1 MSSTTTPLVTF
12 HDGHTAP
19 RLSFGTGTALYG
31 KHAST
36 AVTLAISSGFTHI
49 DGAQAYGNE
58 SSMAEGIRAAAASVP
73 RSSLY
78 VTTKLGR
85 FPQDGVDGVN
95 VEASLRKSLERLGM
109 EHVDL
114 FLVHASSDHVGRD
127 LKDIWNQMVAVK
139 KLGLTKSI
147 GVSNFNVKD
156 LKTILA
162 DGAEVPVVNQIEFH
176 PFLTKTLAPLLAF
189 QAQHNI
195 LTESYGTLTPIH
207 PRRPIPEDSDAA
219 LLAARDKLLELLD
232 AAGKGR
238 GENVSRNAILLKW
251 VWQRGFLTVTTSSK
265 EERLRES
272 VAALDLPDLSAEEMS
287 AIDAIGN
294 AHFRSFR
301 SYKHMDD
308 A

>member
-19 RLSFGTGTALYG
+19 RLAFGTGTALYG

-109 EHVDL
+109 DYVDL

-162 DGAEVPVVNQIEFH
+162 DGAEYASHSLLSPPSH
-176 PFLTKTLAPLLAF
+176 PT
-189 QAQHNI
+189 
-195 LTESYGTLTPIH
+195 
-207 PRRPIPEDSDAA
+207 RPIPDDSDPA

-232 AAGKGR
+232 AAGKAR

-251 VWQRGFLTVTTSSK
+251 VWQKGFLTVTTSSK

-287 AIDAIGN
+287 AI
-294 AHFRSFR
+294 
-301 SYKHMDD
+301 
-308 A
+308 